1 MSKQGVVIV
10 SPDGG
15 MQYCTEIENNNPYCK
30 NKEKIVQTIEQQD
43 EENALRYRELIQVD
57 NNFILLT
64 NIEIINARKLEK
76 YNFSVRFICLFDIF
90 TNIIYL
96 LDIDLFTN
104 IIFFIVSFFGYISTY
119 TYNRS
124 GFRLY
129 LIYKYIISIYSISI
143 IICYNIK
150 LLDDTSNIKFLS
162 NSTFVNNNNNYI
174 YSIYLNDMLY
184 ISVCIFQIFICF
196 FLQYYYNLFPKY
208 IMINNI

>member
-30 NKEKIVQTIEQQD
+30 NKEKIVQTIKQQD
-43 EENALRYRELIQVD
+43 EENTQRHRELIQPD
-57 NNFILLT
+57 NNYILLT

-76 YNFSVRFICLFDIF
+76 YNFTVRFICIFDIF

-124 GFRLY
+124 GFRIY
-129 LIYKYIISIYSISI
+129 LIYKYAISIYSISI
-143 IICYNIK
+143 VIFYNIK
-150 LLDDTSNIKFLS
+150 LLYDTSNIKLLS
-162 NSTFVNNNNNYI
+162 NSTFFNSNNNI
-174 YSIYLNDMLY
+174 YSIYLNDILY

>member
-30 NKEKIVQTIEQQD
+30 NKEKIVQTIEHQD
-43 EENALRYRELIQVD
+43 EENMQRHRDLIQVD

-64 NIEIINARKLEK
+64 NIEVINARKLEK
-76 YNFSVRFICLFDIF
+76 YNFTVRFICLFDIF

-124 GFRLY
+124 GFRIY
-129 LIYKYIISIYSISI
+129 LIYKYAISIYSISI
-143 IICYNIK
+143 VIFYNIK
-150 LLDDTSNIKFLS
+150 LLDDTSNIKLLS
-162 NSTFVNNNNNYI
+162 NSTFINNNI
-174 YSIYLNDMLY
+174 YTIYLNDMLY

>member
-30 NKEKIVQTIEQQD
+30 NKEKIVQTIEHQD
-43 EENALRYRELIQVD
+43 EENMQRHRDLIQVD

-76 YNFSVRFICLFDIF
+76 YNFTVRFICLFDIF

-124 GFRLY
+124 GFRIY
-129 LIYKYIISIYSISI
+129 LIYKYAISIYSISI
-143 IICYNIK
+143 VIFYNIK
-150 LLDDTSNIKFLS
+150 LLDDTSNIKLLS
-162 NSTFVNNNNNYI
+162 NSTFVNNNI
-174 YSIYLNDMLY
+174 YTIYLNDMLY